1 MKFIT
6 HQIRQSNQFA
16 VIILTFMLQ
25 KSQSEPQLKPL
36 MEFIMM
42 WDLPTRAVDMCIRQ
56 GDTLMESQDIEGQ

>member
-1 MKFIT
+1 MRFIT

-16 VIILTFMLQ
+16 VIILTFVLH
-25 KSQSEPQLKPL
+25 KSQSEPQLRPL

-42 WDLPTRAVDMCIRQ
+42 WDLSTRAVNMCIRQ